1 MPKPFL
7 RQSHSPRI
15 AVISTLTRKVMSP
28 ERADLFLSA
37 YVPYVE
43 LDVSEGNRLY
53 VETDGGYSSDVL
65 IKLDFV

>member
-1 MPKPFL
+1 
-7 RQSHSPRI
+7 
-15 AVISTLTRKVMSP
+15 MSP

-43 LDVSEGNRLY
+43 LDVSKGNRLY

-65 IKLDFV
+65 VKLDFV